1 MATRLYMV
9 ANSTPPVTPDKD
21 AWTQTTGAVLR
32 MLDTVKDASVET
44 LGPLAMPA
52 NGGESGLVA
61 QFVSPPLEAQTIS
74 GTVTVEF
81 RAREHST
88 QDNVNKRW
96 RSVRVINSAGVTV
109 ATLDTLVATTS
120 TTELSATTIQ
130 GQVHANG
137 SGFTSYT
144 CAAGDRL
151 LVAIG
156 YGTSA
161 GGTTPEVTCEWGGT
175 GTDHAVA
182 NSDTTGT
189 VPWVEFSQNL
199 VFQATTTSVSSDLDM
214 RWRVANSVSKD
225 ADIRWR
231 VTSSVSSDLDLR
243 YRITNRV
250 TADLDTRW
258 RVANRVTADADLRWR
273 VAQEVSSD
281 VDLRWRVLPSLAQ
294 VSSDLDIRWRVLAAV
309 SRDLDARWR
318 VLGLAATDLDLR
330 WRVNGV
336 VATQVSN
343 DLDLRYRVLGLVV
356 KDADLRWRVAQAV
369 SNGLDVRW
377 RVRSVVA
384 NDAGLMWRVRNLVSA
399 DADLRWRVL
408 AEVARDLDLRWLV
421 LGTVVVDLQLLWTTN
436 GSPDPLPADV
446 FVDLTAPVIGVG
458 LDPTVVVVL
467 LDPLR
472 AKGSDLEVD
481 RISVDL
487 DRL

>member
-21 AWTQTTGAVLR
+21 AWTQTTGSVLR
-32 MLDTVKDASVET
+32 MMSLTKDAAVET

-52 NGGESGLVA
+52 NGGERGLVA
-61 QFVSPPLEAQTIS
+61 QFVSPPLEAQTLT
-74 GTVTVEF
+74 GTVSIVF

-109 ATLDTLVATTS
+109 FTMDTLVATTS

-189 VPWVEFSQNL
+189 VPWIEFSQNL
-199 VFQATTTSVSSDLDM
+199 VFQAATTSPVSSDLD
-214 RWRVANSVSKD
+214 
-225 ADIRWR
+225 I
-231 VTSSVSSDLDLR
+231 R
-243 YRITNRV
+243 YRVTNRV

-258 RVANRVTADADLRWR
+258 RVTNRVTSDLDTRWRVRSSVSADLDTRWR
-273 VAQEVSSD
+273 VAGVVSSD
-281 VDLRWRVLPSLAQ
+281 FDA
-294 VSSDLDIRWRVLAAV
+294 RWRVLAAV
-309 SRDLDARWR
+309 TKDLDARWR
-318 VLGLAATDLDLR
+318 VLGLAAANLDMR

-343 DLDLRYRVLGLVV
+343 DLDLRYRVLGLVT
-356 KDADLRWRVAQAV
+356 KDADLRWRVRQEV
-369 SNGLDVRW
+369 SNGLNVQWRIRAVVSQDADLQWRVRAAVASDLDVRW
-377 RVRSVVA
+377 GVLAELASDV
-384 NDAGLMWRVRNLVSA
+384 
-399 DADLRWRVL
+399 DLRWRI
-408 AEVARDLDLRWLV
+408 AEAVANDLE
-421 LGTVVVDLQLLWTTN
+421 LLWRQEA
-436 GSPDPLPADV
+436 SPIPLPADV
-446 FVDLTAPVIGVG
+446 AVALDIAVVG
-458 LDPTVVVVL
+458 AV

-472 AKGSDLEVD
+472 GKGSLDPVMASSDLEGPHF
-481 RISVDL
+481 IVDL
-487 DRL
+487 EGF

>member
-214 RWRVANSVSKD
+214 RWRVANRVTSDLDVRYRIANRVQTDLD
-225 ADIRWR
+225 ARWR
-231 VTSSVSSDLDLR
+231 VFG
-243 YRITNRV
+243 
-250 TADLDTRW
+250 TATK
-258 RVANRVTADADLRWR
+258 DADLRWR
-273 VAQEVSSD
+273 VLGLVANT
-281 VDLRWRVLPSLAQ
+281 VDLRWRVAGV
-294 VSSDLDIRWRVLAAV
+294 VSSDFDARWRVLAAV
-309 SRDLDARWR
+309 TKDLDARWR

-343 DLDLRYRVLGLVV
+343 DLDLRYRVLGLVTN
-356 KDADLRWRVAQAV
+356 DADLRWRVRQEV
-369 SNGLDVRW
+369 SNGLNVQWRIRAVVSQDADLQWRVRAAVASDLDVRW
-377 RVRSVVA
+377 GVLAELASDV
-384 NDAGLMWRVRNLVSA
+384 
-399 DADLRWRVL
+399 DLRWRI
-408 AEVARDLDLRWLV
+408 AEAVANDLE
-421 LGTVVVDLQLLWTTN
+421 LLWRQEA
-436 GSPDPLPADV
+436 SPIQLPADV
-446 FVDLTAPVIGVG
+446 AVALDIAVVG
-458 LDPTVVVVL
+458 AV

-472 AKGSDLEVD
+472 GKGSLDPVMASSDLEGPHF
-481 RISVDL
+481 IVDL
-487 DRL
+487 EGF